1 MERICI
7 FWAAS
12 AHLQLMLLLLRGLDG
27 ITAKA
32 QQFLRAVLL
41 VVLEPFLQKRNIAV
55 VVVFLLRDE
64 GASRNDL
71 RFLGFIEQL
80 LNICKLTLF
89 L

>member
-12 AHLQLMLLLLRGLDG
+12 SHLQLMLFLLGRLDG

-41 VVLEPFLQKRNIAV
+41 VVLEPFL
-55 VVVFLLRDE
+55 
-64 GASRNDL
+64 
-71 RFLGFIEQL
+71 
-80 LNICKLTLF
+80 
-89 L
+89 